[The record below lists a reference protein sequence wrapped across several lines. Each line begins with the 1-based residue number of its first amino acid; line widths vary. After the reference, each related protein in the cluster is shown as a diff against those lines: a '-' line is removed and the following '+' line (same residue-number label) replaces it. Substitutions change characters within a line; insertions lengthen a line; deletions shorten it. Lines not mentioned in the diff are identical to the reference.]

1 MEDTEKIAVRDA
13 GKIIPPDK
21 GEGAMGTAEGIV
33 MKDIGE
39 RIREKDRISRTDT
52 DTDTYPLQREI
63 NGCRVVMHFLPRP
76 SEGVMERMQ
85 SILSNAYEERVQNN
99 LRELVS
105 PKVS

>member
-1 MEDTEKIAVRDA
+1 MPDTEKIAARDTEKIDAADKKENVVRDTER
-13 GKIIPPDK
+13 I
-21 GEGAMGTAEGIV
+21 AMRHT
-33 MKDIGE
+33 GE
-39 RIREKDRISRTDT
+39 RTIQDADRISRMDAE
-52 DTDTYPLQREI
+52 TYPMQMEI